1 MARYGDRIK
10 ARSMRKKGESIVVI
24 ARKLDVSKS
33 SVSLWC
39 RDIILT
45 DEQFEKLRKN
55 MGVSFKY
62 GQRIAAQ
69 VNRQKKLD
77 VIKKADIWGKNIIG
91 KISPKELLLIATALY
106 WSEGSKTDSTSTLM
120 FINSDPDMILLMKKF
135 LVYALD
141 VNPKDIVCGIQ
152 INKIHEKRIKK
163 VLIFW
168 KKLLNL
174 KGSQL
179 RKPYFV
185 NTKISKVYENYNDYY
200 GVCRLFVRKSKHL
213 KYKMLGLIKAM
224 KSSIL
229 PA

>member
-1 MARYGDRIK
+1 MTKYLDRIK
-10 ARSMRKKGESIVVI
+10 ARSMRKKGISIVFI
-24 ARKLDVSKS
+24 AQQLGVSKS

-39 RDIILT
+39 RDIILS

-77 VIKKADIWGKNIIG
+77 VIKKADIWGRNIIN
-91 KISPKELLLIATALY
+91 KISQRELLLIATALY

-135 LVYALD
+135 LIRVMGVKLE
-141 VNPKDIVCGIQ
+141 DIVCGIQ
-152 INKIHEKRIKK
+152 INRVHEIRIKK
-163 VLIFW
+163 VLNFW
-168 KKLLNL
+168 KNLLKL
-174 KGSQL
+174 KYSQI

-185 NTKISKVYENYNDYY
+185 NTKTSKTYENYNDYY

-213 KYKMLGLIKAM
+213 KYKMLALIEAV
-224 KSSIL
+224 KSNIL
-229 PA
+229 PT

>member
-1 MARYGDRIK
+1 MARYRDKIK
-10 ARSMRKKGESIVVI
+10 AKSMRKKGESIIVI
-24 ARKLDVSKS
+24 ARKLSVSKS

-39 RDIILT
+39 RDIVLT
-45 DEQFEKLRKN
+45 DRQFEKLRKN
-55 MGVSFKY
+55 MGISFKY

-77 VIKKADIWGKNIIG
+77 AIKKADIWGKNIIK
-91 KISPKELLLIATALY
+91 KISSKELLLVATALY
-106 WSEGSKTDSTSTLM
+106 WGEGSKTDSTSTLM

-135 LVYALD
+135 LVNVMKVL
-141 VNPKDIVCGIQ
+141 PEDIVCGIQ
-152 INKIHEKRIKK
+152 INRVHKKRIKK
-163 VLIFW
+163 VLNFW
-168 KKLLNL
+168 KNLLKLRH
-174 KGSQL
+174 SQI

-185 NTKISKVYENYNDYY
+185 NTKISKVYENYEDYY
-200 GVCRLFVRKSKHL
+200 GVCRLFVRKSKNL

>member
-1 MARYGDRIK
+1 
-10 ARSMRKKGESIVVI
+10 MRKKGISIVFI
-24 ARKLDVSKS
+24 AQQLGVSKS

-39 RDIILT
+39 RDIILS

-77 VIKKADIWGKNIIG
+77 VIKKADIWGRNIIN
-91 KISPKELLLIATALY
+91 KISQRELLLIATALY

-135 LVYALD
+135 LIRVMGVKLE
-141 VNPKDIVCGIQ
+141 DIVCGIQ
-152 INKIHEKRIKK
+152 INRVHEIRIKK
-163 VLIFW
+163 VLNFW
-168 KKLLNL
+168 KNLLKL
-174 KGSQL
+174 KYSQI

-185 NTKISKVYENYNDYY
+185 NTKTSKTYENYNDYY

-213 KYKMLGLIKAM
+213 KYKMLALIEAV
-224 KSSIL
+224 KSNIL
-229 PA
+229 PT